1 MGNSKPA
8 AYMQGKYRVH
18 QVYCLISQCW
28 PQQSVA
34 EDKPALQ
41 SLRKLARAIA
51 HASLPPL
58 RLPTRIMR
66 VVLLRGQSRHRRR
79 RLHQTEGCSLQG
91 RQPAWNNVQKVCT
104 VAANMIA
111 PACQCEAPQ
120 SQQAGA

>member
-8 AYMQGKYRVH
+8 AYMQGKCQVH
-18 QVYCLISQCW
+18 QGYCLILHCW

-34 EDKPALQ
+34 EDKPVLQ

-66 VVLLRGQSRHRRR
+66 VVLLRGQSRH
-79 RLHQTEGCSLQG
+79 HQTEGCSLQG
-91 RQPAWNNVQKVCT
+91 RQPA
-104 VAANMIA
+104 
-111 PACQCEAPQ
+111 
-120 SQQAGA
+120 